1 MSDTIE
7 VMAGPKANVKCT
19 FDGETLELVGYT
31 AEIVRLPVAD
41 VNVKRKKRPEKDGGQ
56 VFYFLSRLLTSRVE
70 LYLQPAAVADMDT
83 LVDALLAAG
92 AGTF

>member
-19 FDGETLELVGYT
+19 FDGEALELVGYT
-31 AEIVRLPVAD
+31 AAVVHLPVAD
-41 VNVKRKKRPEKDGGQ
+41 VNVKRKKKPEKDGGQ
-56 VFYFLSRLLTSRVE
+56 VFYFVSRLLTSRVE
-70 LYLQPAAVADMDT
+70 LYLQPSEVPNMEK